1 MLTPGLEIEITFL
14 EKRLAHFEHLLE
26 LSKKNNHGQT
36 RTNAIL
42 QEINKL
48 SEKLNELKSVSLLK

>member
-14 EKRLAHFEHLLE
+14 EKRLAHFVHLLE
-26 LSKKNNHGQT
+26 LSKKNNDGQT

-48 SEKLNELKSVSLLK
+48 SEKLNELRSVSLLK